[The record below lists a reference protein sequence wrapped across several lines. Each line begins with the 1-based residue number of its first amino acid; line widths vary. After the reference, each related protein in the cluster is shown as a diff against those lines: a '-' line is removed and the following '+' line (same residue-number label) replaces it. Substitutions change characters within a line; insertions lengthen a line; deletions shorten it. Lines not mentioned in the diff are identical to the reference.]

1 MYPKEILPGIDL
13 YLICMCLAVMA
24 AIIVY
29 RIIADKI
36 KIEAKLQNLCI
47 FTAVGAIIFGYFSAV
62 LFQAF
67 YNIKENGGEFIIN
80 SQTGATFYGGLIG
93 GAAFFLLIYF
103 LVGNKILPEEEHKT
117 RFFDVADS
125 AACSIA
131 IAHAIG
137 RIGCLFAGCCHGK
150 RTEAWFGIFMQDLGY
165 KVIPTQLLE
174 ALFLIFLFVYLFLRV
189 KDKQTYC
196 LQIYMCAYGA
206 WRFVVEYLRDDYR
219 GSTFVDFVTPSQLIA
234 IAMIAGGALLI
245 LLQRRIQRNDT
256 SAGTVTVISDNKG
269 AETESEDEEEEY
281 DYDYGESS
289 GKSEDKSE

>member
-1 MYPKEILPGIDL
+1 MYPNEILPGIDL

-29 RIIADKI
+29 RIMADKL
-36 KIEAKLQNLCI
+36 KIGAKLQNLCI
-47 FTAVGAIIFGYFSAV
+47 FTAVGAIICGYFSAV

-67 YNIKENGGEFIIN
+67 YNIKKNGGFVIN
-80 SQTGATFYGGLIG
+80 AQTGATFYGGLIG

-103 LVGNKILPEEEHKT
+103 LVGSRILPDGEHKT
-117 RFFDVADS
+117 RFFEIADIAS
-125 AACSIA
+125 CSIA

-150 RTEAWFGIFMQDLGY
+150 STDAWFGIKMLVDGRMQ

-174 ALFLIFLFVYLFLRV
+174 ALFLAFLFVYLLLRI

-219 GSTFVDFVTPSQLIA
+219 GSTFVDFVTPSQLTA
-234 IAMIAGGALLI
+234 VLMIVGGVLLI
-245 LLQRRIQRNDT
+245 VLQRRIGNIEYSPKAVSDGT
-256 SAGTVTVISDNKG
+256 SDVA
-269 AETESEDEEEEY
+269 ESEYEEEEY

-289 GKSEDKSE
+289 ENKENEDKGE